1 VYVYVYAYVYVLL
14 IGEQQRAQA
23 EEARRELVAPPMMQG
38 WLKKKGH
45 IVNNWKTR
53 YFVLDSGYLTYY
65 IDQSDAPPFGRER
78 KGQVCLAGYRS
89 VLSESSSTAQAAAA
103 TAAATATAGGSTKY
117 GKDAATPAPGTGKA
131 QAGSTSEDSVL
142 QLYQLRIQLLLMD
155 NTYQVRGTGTGTASW
170 YAGGV
175 VWWRSI
181 AVCMYVCMYVR
192 VYVCSCIQG
201 SVLRCT
207 YV

>member
-1 VYVYVYAYVYVLL
+1 VYVCVYVFL
-14 IGEQQRAQA
+14 INEQQRAQA

-65 IDQSDAPPFGRER
+65 VDQSDAPPFGRER

-89 VLSESSSTAQAAAA
+89 VLSESSSTAQVAAAA
-103 TAAATATAGGSTKY
+103 AAATATAGETTKS
-117 GKDAATPAPGTGKA
+117 GKAAAPAPAPGTGKA

-155 NTYQVRGTGTGTASW
+155 NTYQVR
-170 YAGGV
+170 
-175 VWWRSI
+175 
-181 AVCMYVCMYVR
+181 VR
-192 VYVCSCIQG
+192 VWVRQVG
-201 SVLRCT
+201 MQEK
-207 YV
+207 